1 MSVCWQLTTC
11 RPIRSD
17 SANAACWPQRQAVP
31 RASWQRWPLFRRV
44 DAVQPD
50 PGAVDLDG
58 VAVDDRGHALQIGP
72 DRFAV
77 TGGQRAGEDKGQGGK
92 GGMHHVVSGAS
103 PLPNRWAGR
112 GKAPTGP

>member
-31 RASWQRWPLFRRV
+31 RASWQRWPLFRSV

-58 VAVDDRGHALQIGP
+58 VAVDHRGDALQIRV
-72 DRFAV
+72 DRFAG
-77 TGGQRAGEDKGQGGK
+77 TGGPSAEEDKGQGGK
-92 GGMHHVVSGAS
+92 GGIHQAVSDGSTPA
-103 PLPNRWAGR
+103 
-112 GKAPTGP
+112 